1 MDEPPI
7 EFLVEHYL
15 PGATQAELRAAS
27 SRLADAAVDLAL
39 AGEPVRYLGS
49 TIVPAEESCFS
60 RVEGGS
66 EAAVR
71 RALERAEVAYARV
84 HVAEAVHPTSE
95 HKPHQEGPWSSNV

>member
-1 MDEPPI
+1 MDEPSLI

-15 PGATQAELRAAS
+15 PGATQEELRAAS
-27 SRLADAAVDLAL
+27 LRIADAAGDLAL

-60 RVEGGS
+60 RFEGGS
-66 EAAVR
+66 EAVVR
-71 RALERAEVAYARV
+71 RALERSEVAYARV

-95 HKPHQEGPWSSNV
+95 RKPHQEGP

>member
-1 MDEPPI
+1 MDEPSLT

-15 PGATQAELRAAS
+15 PGSTQAELRAAS
-27 SRLADAAVDLAL
+27 SRLASAAGDLAL
-39 AGEPVRYLGS
+39 AGEPIHYLGS

-60 RVEGGS
+60 RFECGS

-71 RALERAEVAYARV
+71 RALERAEVAYARI

-95 HKPHQEGPWSSNV
+95 RNPHQEEP